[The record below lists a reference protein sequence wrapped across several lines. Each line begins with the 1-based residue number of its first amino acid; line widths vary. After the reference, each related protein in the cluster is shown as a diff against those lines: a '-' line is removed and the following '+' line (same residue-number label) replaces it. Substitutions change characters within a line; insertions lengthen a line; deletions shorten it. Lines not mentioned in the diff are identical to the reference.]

1 MMRFHSKYTFI
12 NILFV
17 LLCSSICQIS
27 NAQNLPLGT
36 WSVHVPLSNAT
47 SICQSKDYVYAACK
61 NGVLGV
67 NVDNN
72 LVEKYTKVSGLA
84 EVFVSQVGYEIATST
99 LVIAY
104 ENANIDLIQNGKITN
119 LPYLKNA
126 NIAGDKN
133 IYSIFCVDSVAYLAT
148 GFGLLKVDLIKK
160 EIAATYIF
168 SLGGTNIKTNAV
180 WVTNN
185 AIFCATSKGVIM
197 GKIAPNINLLDFNN
211 WVQYSTGIPQNNASA
226 ISQYQG
232 KVVAAIQNTL
242 YQFDGTNWSIL
253 FSEPDWITTH
263 LNNSNNQLLIAQY
276 KIIAGNVVDK
286 RIGKWNGSV
295 FIFEPI
301 DYFIERPLQ
310 LLQDKNGNFWQA
322 DEYRGLVHKNGSY
335 NSIIPNAP
343 FDISSKDMDFANGT
357 LWVASSSIGSGFNP
371 VYNRSGFYKYENQ
384 EWTNYNQYNFP
395 VLANLFDIDVVQV
408 IPNQNKVFFGA
419 HYAGIFEFTPADNSF
434 QVSISPPS
442 ESREFRTSGSIVDKQ
457 GNIWVTNAYSAT
469 APLFCR
475 KENGEYVY
483 FSNGFISGTNK
494 LVKDVIVDDFNQIW
508 IAKDDGSGGVT
519 VLNYGNDIDDKSD
532 DQYFNLSTGRGFG
545 NLPSNVVNCL
555 AKDNDGVIWLGTTQ
569 GIGVV
574 SCASYVTDYA
584 CEAEQ
589 ICIDRK
595 DGSGFCDNLLED
607 EIVNCITVDAGNRKW
622 IGTNSGIFLVSSDGT
637 NTIHY
642 FNETNSPLLSNII
655 RCIAINPDN
664 GEVFIGTANGIC
676 SYRADATFTTKN
688 TDAPYVYPN
697 PVNKD
702 YTGLIAMKGIP
713 NNCNVKIV
721 DVSGNLVYETTAI
734 GGQAT
739 WNGLL
744 LNGERAATGVY
755 FALCQGSGKKEKAKL
770 KFVLIN

>member
-1 MMRFHSKYTFI
+1 MRFHSKYTFI